1 MFDVVVSAYCVF
13 LLQKKIALL
22 SFALLAFHW
31 DISRFRNHTDAFVLA
46 DGHGHLT
53 AHRVAH
59 AVHRRSTSLS
69 TGPRSST
76 TSAPRSTHPLGAKT
90 TPPGRPPL
98 TPTPPSS
105 SARPLEAR
113 KCALPPAVK
122 RVRKIWR
129 SGVGN
134 ASSCCLRLENCCG
147 AYFWDTL
154 LFEFWSVMVDCLTT
168 MLEKTFSFCFFPVK

>member
-122 RVRKIWR
+122 GSGR
-129 SGVGN
+129 SGVAEWVMAHLAAYVLRIAAVLIFGIR
-134 ASSCCLRLENCCG
+134 CCLNFGRL
-147 AYFWDTL
+147 
-154 LFEFWSVMVDCLTT
+154 WSIA
-168 MLEKTFSFCFFPVK
+168 